1 MNDSSVKIYE
11 VLDLAPLRLIL
22 GSSSFSPRLPPHTQS
37 SLHCPYLKG
46 VKMYLNMDS
55 GFSDWKIK
63 KLIRCYKMY
72 YERTLPNICVFF
84 FFFLSMLSFIPSRVK
99 FLKSHL
105 YFSGPHSFVLNTFIY
120 IVRPFLRL

>member
-1 MNDSSVKIYE
+1 MNDSSIKIYE

-22 GSSSFSPRLPPHTQS
+22 GSPSSPLRHPPPHTQS

-72 YERTLPNICVFF
+72 YERTLLNICFVL
-84 FFFLSMLSFIPSRVK
+84 FLSMLSFIPSRVK

-105 YFSGPHSFVLNTFIY
+105 YFSGPHSFVLNTFIF
-120 IVRPFLRL
+120 ILRPFLRL